1 MRIPL
6 NLAREP
12 FRRDRPMLV
21 ASSATAIL
29 LLVSLAFLVTMALTE
44 RAAAKQTQAELDR
57 AQTQRARIRAEQT
70 RLDSQLRRPDNA
82 IVLDRNIMINDMI
95 RHKSISWTRLFADL
109 ETVLPANVRVTSIR
123 PQVNAREQLSLDM
136 TVESETPEAVFGL
149 IQKFEASDIFGT
161 VEAPTET
168 PPTQNDPFY
177 HFRISVNYAQ
187 KL

>member
-1 MRIPL
+1 MKIPI

-21 ASSATAIL
+21 ASAGAGVL
-29 LLVSLAFLVTMALTE
+29 LLIALAFLVSMAVSE
-44 RAAAKQTQAELDR
+44 RRMAQQTQAELDGVQR
-57 AQTQRARIRAEQT
+57 QRARIRAEQT
-70 RLDSQLRRPDNA
+70 RLDAQLRRPDNA

-95 RHKSISWTRLFADL
+95 RRKSISWTRIFSDL
-109 ETVLPANVRVTSIR
+109 EKVLPANVRVTSIR
-123 PQVNAREQLSLDM
+123 PQVNSRDQLSLDM
-136 TVESETPEAVFGL
+136 TVEAEAPESVFGL
-149 IQKFEASDIFGT
+149 IQKLEESDIFGT
-161 VEAPTET
+161 LEAPTET